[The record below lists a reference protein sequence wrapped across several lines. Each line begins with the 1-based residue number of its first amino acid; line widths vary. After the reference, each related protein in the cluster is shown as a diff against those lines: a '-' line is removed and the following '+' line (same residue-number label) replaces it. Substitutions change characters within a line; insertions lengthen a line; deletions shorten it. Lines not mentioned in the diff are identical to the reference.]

1 MFFFGVYKAASIIL
15 LRLIKVYELERCGE
29 DALEKAV
36 LYAVFCSRR
45 DGGGYG
51 GCDKGVEETERLCW
65 VSAKER

>member
-1 MFFFGVYKAASIIL
+1 MFLVYKAASIIL
-15 LRLIKVYELERCGE
+15 PHLIKVYELERCGE

-36 LYAVFCSRR
+36 LVTVFCSRR

-51 GCDKGVEETERLCW
+51 GCEKCVKETERLCG